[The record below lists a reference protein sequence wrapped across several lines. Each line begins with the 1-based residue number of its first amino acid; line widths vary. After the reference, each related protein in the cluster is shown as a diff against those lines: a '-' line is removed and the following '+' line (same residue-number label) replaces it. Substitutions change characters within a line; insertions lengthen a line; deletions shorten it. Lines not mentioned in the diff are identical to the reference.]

1 MAVLSTLSDPR
12 QQVPVTR
19 QHGRN
24 VLNLTQPRAANEYNT
39 VNQLL
44 FAITLFRDLTEIK
57 WFTTTIFRDQAL
69 FTLEMSLYPYSK
81 ARFAARNIRV
91 EKALMNL
98 AIFLACKLKLVYSK
112 YIFNFKLCNGECFH
126 NIQ

>member
-57 WFTTTIFRDQAL
+57 WFTTTIFAIR
-69 FTLEMSLYPYSK
+69 PYLHLKCHYIHTAKPDLRREIFASK
-81 ARFAARNIRV
+81 
-91 EKALMNL
+91 EL
-98 AIFLACKLKLVYSK
+98 S
-112 YIFNFKLCNGECFH
+112 
-126 NIQ
+126 